1 MSLMSLLATYTMKIL
16 LLLLPPLSQTIS
28 AASSSSSKTNITI
41 AMFAPY
47 GQIDVDRLP
56 DGSWVYPESDGSV
69 VLVDDIAFK
78 VIIRFLC
85 HVLLKRTFLA
95 FVSCFIRILFY
106 IPLGLLTLLE
116 NSLSY

>member
-1 MSLMSLLATYTMKIL
+1 MSLLATYTMKIL
-16 LLLLPPLSQTIS
+16 LLLLPPLSQTNS
-28 AASSSSSKTNITI
+28 AASSSSSSSKTNITI

-85 HVLLKRTFLA
+85 HVLFKRTFLA
-95 FVSCFIRILFY
+95 FVSCFIS
-106 IPLGLLTLLE
+106 PLD
-116 NSLSY
+116 S